1 MPTATHNF
9 LPGDTV
15 FYITDDCELD
25 AGLRDEMLKPRV
37 QEATVESV
45 GIFIDDTNTTV
56 VTYTVKN
63 KTGDFQV
70 TQALETDTFG
80 DLATALTEYA
90 VRINA
95 LA

>member
-1 MPTATHNF
+1 MPSTIHDF
-9 LPGDTV
+9 IPGDNV
-15 FYITDDCELD
+15 FYITDDSEPD
-25 AGLRDEMLKPRV
+25 AGLRVEMLKPRV

-45 GIFIDDTNTTV
+45 GIFIDTNITII
-56 VTYTVKN
+56 TYTVKN

-70 TQALETDTFG
+70 TQALEPDTFG

-90 VRINA
+90 VRVNA